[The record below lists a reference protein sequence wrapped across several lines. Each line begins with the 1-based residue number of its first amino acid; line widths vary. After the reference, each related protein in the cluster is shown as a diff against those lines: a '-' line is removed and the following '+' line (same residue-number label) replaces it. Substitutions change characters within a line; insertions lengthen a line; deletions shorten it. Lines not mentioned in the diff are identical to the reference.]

1 MEEFA
6 MKVVVIG
13 GDAAGMSAASQIK
26 RQKPEY
32 EVILFER
39 GTYISYAACGIPYF
53 IGGAV
58 GRLDDLIEVSPEEAR
73 EKRKID
79 LRLGHT
85 VTAIDPQART
95 VTVEVDGKIFDE
107 PFDRLVIATGARP
120 ETLGIDLSIHPGA
133 FTMNDLYDAGR
144 IRSFIEKRRPGRIAV
159 LGGGYIGIEAVE
171 AFSARG
177 IETVLVHR
185 RTELQRS
192 FEKEISDIILH
203 KLAEK
208 GVELRL
214 GAAVSGLE
222 QHKNGIAVLTDTGP
236 VECDAALFAV
246 GVVPNSELAEAVGIP
261 LGAKRA
267 IRVNEYM
274 ETGEQGIYAAGDC
287 ATSRMIGFPLEV
299 HTPLALK
306 ANKQGMLA
314 GANIAGSKEPFAGVM
329 NTAIMKIFDLGVSRT
344 GLSFGQAR
352 DLGLDPEKIIV
363 QSRDRARY
371 YPGSQ
376 TMTSLVIVSR
386 KDRRV
391 LGAQMA
397 GEVGSVKRIDVYS
410 TAIHNR
416 MTIDGLFDL
425 DLAYAPPF
433 SPVYDPVLLAARV
446 ARKKI

>member
-1 MEEFA
+1 
-6 MKVVVIG
+6 MKVIVIG

-32 EVILFER
+32 EVTVFER
-39 GTYISYAACGIPYF
+39 GTYISYAACGIPYY

-58 GRLDDLIEVSPEEAR
+58 GRLDDLIEVSPGEAR

-79 LRLGHT
+79 LRLGHR
-85 VTAIDPQART
+85 VTAIDPNART
-95 VTVEVDGKIFDE
+95 VTVESDGKSFDE
-107 PFDRLVIATGARP
+107 RFDRLIIATGARP
-120 ETLGIDLSIHPGA
+120 ETLGMDLSLYPDV
-133 FTMNDLYDAGR
+133 FTMNDLSDAGK
-144 IRSFIEKRRPGRIAV
+144 IKGFIAEKKPGRIAV
-159 LGGGYIGIEAVE
+159 IGGGYIGIEAVE
-171 AFSARG
+171 AFTGLG

-192 FEKEISDIILH
+192 FEKEISDIIIQEM
-203 KLAEK
+203 AEK

-214 GAAVSGLE
+214 GSALKGLE
-222 QHKNGIAVLTDTGP
+222 QKKNGIAVLTEAGSI
-236 VECDAALFAV
+236 ECDAVLLAV
-246 GVVPNSELAEAVGIP
+246 GVVPNSELAASAGIP
-261 LGAKRA
+261 LGAKQA
-267 IRVNEYM
+267 IRVNEFM
-274 ETGEQGIYAAGDC
+274 ETGAEDIYAAGDC

-314 GANIAGSKEPFAGVM
+314 GMNVAGAREAFAGVM
-329 NTAIMKIFDLGVSRT
+329 NTAVMKIFDLGVSRT
-344 GLSFGQAR
+344 GLSYGQAR
-352 DLGLDPEKIIV
+352 DLGLDPEKV
-363 QSRDRARY
+363 VVESRDRARY

-397 GEVGSVKRIDVYS
+397 GEIGSVKRIDVYS

-433 SPVYDPVLLAARV
+433 SPVYDPVLMTARV
-446 ARKKI
+446 ARKKV

>member
-1 MEEFA
+1 
-6 MKVVVIG
+6 MKVIVIG

-32 EVILFER
+32 EVTVFER
-39 GTYISYAACGIPYF
+39 GTYISYAACGIPYY

-58 GRLDDLIEVSPEEAR
+58 GRLDDLIEVSPGEAR

-79 LRLGHT
+79 LRLGHR
-85 VTAIDPQART
+85 VTAIDPNART
-95 VTVEVDGKIFDE
+95 VTVESDGKSFDE
-107 PFDRLVIATGARP
+107 RFDRLIIATGARP
-120 ETLGIDLSIHPGA
+120 ETLGMDLSLYPDV
-133 FTMNDLYDAGR
+133 FTMNDLSDAGK
-144 IRSFIEKRRPGRIAV
+144 IKGFIAEKKPGRIAV
-159 LGGGYIGIEAVE
+159 IGGGYIGIEAVE
-171 AFSARG
+171 AFTGLG

-192 FEKEISDIILH
+192 FEKEISDIIIR
-203 KLAEK
+203 KMAEK

-214 GAAVSGLE
+214 GSALKGLE
-222 QHKNGIAVLTDTGP
+222 QKKNGIVVLTEAGII
-236 VECDAALFAV
+236 ECDAVLLAV
-246 GVVPNSELAEAVGIP
+246 GVVPNSELAASAGIP
-261 LGAKRA
+261 LGAKQA
-267 IRVNEYM
+267 IRVNEFM
-274 ETGEQGIYAAGDC
+274 ETGVENVYAAGDC

-314 GANIAGSKEPFAGVM
+314 GMNVAGAREAFAGVM
-329 NTAIMKIFDLGVSRT
+329 NTAVMKIFDLGVSRT
-344 GLSFGQAR
+344 GLSYGQAR
-352 DLGLDPEKIIV
+352 DLGLDPEKVVV

-397 GEVGSVKRIDVYS
+397 GGIGSVKRIDVYS

-433 SPVYDPVLLAARV
+433 SPVYDPVLMTARV
-446 ARKKI
+446 ARKKV